1 MSVSTVLEKVAPWAV
16 DTKHIKAMAV
26 MSVAK
31 AGQSSEG
38 LTMLRLLGLFLI
50 FGIKSLLSTIL
61 SGYCGQ
67 ALGRAFQI

>member
-1 MSVSTVLEKVAPWAV
+1 MVMAPVLEKVAPWPV
-16 DTKHIKAMAV
+16 DTKHINAMAV

-31 AGQSSEG
+31 AGHSSEG

-50 FGIKSLLSTIL
+50 FGVKSLLSIIF
-61 SGYCGQ
+61 SKYYGQ